1 LNVNIPNLPK
11 DQLRGIAA
19 TRLGKRHVAEPVIK
33 SQDPRGETIWW
44 IGPAG
49 EARDAGPGTDFY
61 ATAEG
66 WVSVTPL
73 NVDLTCRQSLPWVED
88 RLANPA
94 APAWNLQVE

>member
-1 LNVNIPNLPK
+1 V
-11 DQLRGIAA
+11 IAS
-19 TRLGKRHVAEPVIK
+19 H
-33 SQDPRGETIWW
+33 DPRGEPIWW

-49 EARDAGPGTDFY
+49 EARDAGPGTDFH

-73 NVDLTCRQSLPWVED
+73 NVDLTCRQSLPWVQD

-94 APAWNLQVE
+94 APPWNV